1 MATCKDPNDQ
11 IERNASLVTNLNDI
25 SPDGTL
31 RPSFATT
38 AIEEYSRLVSA
49 DIQQNVQATVIDR
62 FVNQYGQEA
71 FDAGLIA
78 INNTLI
84 NREVFQNNLA
94 NYPDLQ
100 NRLNRP
106 IPITPIEYANYMDE
120 FLQNPN
126 TVVSL
131 VNSNTPL
138 MQSQLNDFYRNNFT
152 QSAIGSFC
160 ALMPSVF
167 GAIDSF
173 FDLVDDAQQ
182 VFQDAVDFI
191 NNFSLE
197 DLAKK
202 LTMKNLISKIKE
214 QVMKIV
220 EDTVNKVKGIIENL
234 SFENI
239 IGQIETFV
247 NDSIIGRFIELR
259 AQALSFFSEENVE
272 RLKNKVENLIDYA
285 ASIFKDPSLEEIQFL
300 VYRFCGFA
308 GQIET
313 ALNLPKKP
321 LDDFVDDYQTT
332 YNVLRSSGRVATSS
346 AVSEGGANRYS
357 DEERKARINNGKD
370 KAAAQPVTPAGDWTI
385 EENRDLERLLS
396 SIETFIADPRFEIG
410 SNKFSWGKTPN
421 QGDAANREAARI
433 LGLPLDKPVQTPAEA
448 WTKQKYKD
456 GAQAALL
463 GLIRLQRLYS
473 EEKGENVVF
482 IVNSAYRS
490 EKLNTFLRRS
500 GIIRRGRTGV
510 AKRSRHL
517 SAKAFDIRWKGFSLS
532 EARLVGNIA
541 QNKCKLFG
549 VGIYNSLGF
558 IHVDA
563 RGVGNKAIW
572 FG

>member
-49 DIQQNVQATVIDR
+49 DIQQNAQTTAINR

-71 FDAGLIA
+71 FNAGLNA

-84 NREVFQNNLA
+84 NREVFQTNLA

-126 TVVSL
+126 TVVNL

-160 ALMPSVF
+160 SLMPDIF
-167 GAIDSF
+167 DAIGGF
-173 FDLVDDAQQ
+173 FDLVDDVQQ
-182 VFQDAVDFI
+182 VFQDATDFI

-197 DLAKK
+197 DLGKK

-214 QVMKIV
+214 QISKIV
-220 EDTVNKVKGIIENL
+220 DDTVNKVKSIIENL

-247 NDSIIGRFIELR
+247 NDNIIKKFIELR
-259 AQALSFFSEENVE
+259 AQALSFFSEENIE
-272 RLKNKVENLIDYA
+272 RLKKKVENLFNYA

-300 VYRFCGFA
+300 VYRFCTFA
-308 GQIET
+308 AQIES
-313 ALNLPKKP
+313 AINLLKKP
-321 LDDFVDDYQTT
+321 LDDFVSDYQTT
-332 YNVLRSSGRVATSS
+332 YNTLKSYGLVNTSS
-346 AVSEGGANRYS
+346 AVSEGGAIRYS

-370 KAAAQPVTPAGDWTI
+370 KAAAQPVTPPLSVTN
-385 EENRDLERLLS
+385 EEKIDVQNLTWENLLRDRR
-396 SIETFIADPRFEIG
+396 FIIPVG
-410 SNKFSWGKTPN
+410 LNLSWGEDGFQT
-421 QGDAANREAARI
+421 ARTGWD
-433 LGLPLDKPVQTPAEA
+433 LTSVE
-448 WTKQKYKD
+448 TKW
-456 GAQAALL
+456 A
-463 GLIRLQRLYS
+463 LIRLQRIFGKTLT
-473 EEKGENVVF
+473 
-482 IVNSAYRS
+482 ITSAYRS
-490 EKLNTFLRRS
+490 EAVNNE
-500 GIIRRGRTGV
+500 IIKRGDRASKT
-510 AKRSRHL
+510 SFHL
-517 SAKAFDIRWKGFSLS
+517 SGRALDIKWSGFPR
-532 EARLVGNIA
+532 ERENFVRIARQDCGFREVIDDYSTFVHVGNT
-541 QNKCKLFG
+541 
-549 VGIYNSLGF
+549 SLGQ
-558 IHVDA
+558 
-563 RGVGNKAIW
+563 
-572 FG
+572 

>member
-31 RPSFATT
+31 RPSIATT
-38 AIEEYSRLVSA
+38 ALEEYSRLVSA
-49 DIQQNVQATVIDR
+49 DIQLNAQTTVINR

-84 NREVFQNNLA
+84 NREVFQTNLA

-167 GAIDSF
+167 GAIAGF
-173 FDLVDDAQQ
+173 FDLVDDVQQ

-191 NNFSLE
+191 NNFSLQ
-197 DLAKK
+197 DLVKK
-202 LTMKNLISKIKE
+202 LTMKNLINKIKE
-214 QVMKIV
+214 QITKIID
-220 EDTVNKVKGIIENL
+220 DTVNKVKGIIENL

-247 NDSIIGRFIELR
+247 NDNIIGRFIELR
-259 AQALSFFSEENVE
+259 AQALSFFSEENIE
-272 RLKNKVENLIDYA
+272 RLKKKVENLFNYA

-300 VYRFCGFA
+300 VYRFCEFA

-313 ALNLPKKP
+313 ALNLLKKP

-332 YNVLRSSGRVATSS
+332 YNILRSSGRVATSS

-370 KAAAQPVTPAGDWTI
+370 KAAVQPVTPPNDLTI
-385 EENRDLERLLS
+385 SELTEAESLKTYEAIKSDS
-396 SIETFIADPRFEIG
+396 RFVLREGNYSFGRKPEIQ
-410 SNKFSWGKTPN
+410 T
-421 QGDAANREAARI
+421 AREGWEGVEVYTLAR
-433 LGLPLDKPVQTPAEA
+433 
-448 WTKQKYKD
+448 
-456 GAQAALL
+456 
-463 GLIRLQRLYS
+463 LIRLQRLFGKKL
-473 EEKGENVVF
+473 E
-482 IVNSAYRS
+482 IISAYRS
-490 EKLNTFLRRS
+490 RELNNYLRS
-500 GIIRRGRTGV
+500 IGV
-510 AKRSRHL
+510 KAARNSKHIDG
-517 SAKAFDIRWKGFSLS
+517 KAFDIKWDGFNVNTREKFIDLAVN
-532 EARLVGNIA
+532 ECGFR
-541 QNKCKLFG
+541 
-549 VGIYNSLGF
+549 GIGRYDTFVHIDTGL
-558 IHVDA
+558 
-563 RGVGNKAIW
+563 RRTW

>member
-1 MATCKDPNDQ
+1 MAICKDPNDQ

-84 NREVFQNNLA
+84 NREVFQTNLA

-167 GAIDSF
+167 GAIAGF
-173 FDLVDDAQQ
+173 FDLVDDVQQ

-191 NNFSLE
+191 NNFSLQ
-197 DLAKK
+197 DLVKK
-202 LTMKNLISKIKE
+202 LTMKNLINKIKE
-214 QVMKIV
+214 QITKIID
-220 EDTVNKVKGIIENL
+220 DTVNKVKGIIENL

-259 AQALSFFSEENVE
+259 AQALSFFSEENIE
-272 RLKNKVENLIDYA
+272 RLKKKVENLFNYA

-300 VYRFCGFA
+300 VYRFCEFA

-313 ALNLPKKP
+313 ALNLLKKP

-332 YNVLRSSGRVATSS
+332 YNILRSSGRVATSS

-370 KAAAQPVTPAGDWTI
+370 KAAAQPVTPAGDWTD
-385 EENRDLERLLS
+385 EEKRDLERLLS

-410 SNKFSWGKTPN
+410 GGFSWGKTPN
-421 QGDAANREAARI
+421 QGDADNRKAARI
-433 LGLPLDKPVQTPAEA
+433 LGLPLDKPIQTPAEA
-448 WTKQKYKD
+448 WTRQAEP
-456 GAQAALL
+456 GAQDALL
-463 GLIRLQRLYS
+463 GLIRLQKLYS
-473 EEKGENVVF
+473 EEKGRNVVF
-482 IVNSAYRS
+482 IVNSAFRS

-500 GIIRRGRTGV
+500 GILRNGRTGV
-510 AKRSRHL
+510 ASNSLHIN
-517 SAKAFDIRWKGFSLS
+517 AKAFDIKWSGFSLS
-532 EARLVGNIA
+532 EARLVRNIA

-549 VGIYNSLGF
+549 VGIYNSF
-558 IHVDA
+558 IHVDTG
-563 RGVGNKAIW
+563 RKRTW
-572 FG
+572 